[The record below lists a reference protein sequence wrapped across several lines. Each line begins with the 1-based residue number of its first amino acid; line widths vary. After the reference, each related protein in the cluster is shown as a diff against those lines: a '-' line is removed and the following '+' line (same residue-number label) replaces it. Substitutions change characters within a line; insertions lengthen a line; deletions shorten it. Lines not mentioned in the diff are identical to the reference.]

1 MHRFKEGDK
10 VNYRPVGGALSALL
24 TTYITKDKAN
34 CKWKGAN
41 SHTNKSVGVI
51 REIMTGRSSTS
62 DHEPRYKIENMNT
75 HKSSSIKEGNIEGP
89 AE

>member
-10 VNYRPVGGALSALL
+10 VNYRPVGGA
-24 TTYITKDKAN
+24 
-34 CKWKGAN
+34 N
-41 SHTNKSVGVI
+41 SKTNKSIGVI
-51 REIMTGRSSTS
+51 RETMTGRSSTS
-62 DHEPRYKIENMNT
+62 DNEPRYKIENMNT